1 MVTSCKRL
9 VMKIL
14 IQRDRERGRKRERVI
29 FFLELTIE
37 GYIGK

>member
-1 MVTSCKRL
+1 MVTGGKRL

-14 IQRDRERGRKRERVI
+14 IQRERERERLF